1 MASGCSGDSFST
13 NWRNRGSTLSLSTSG
28 IHQRRPAT
36 IVGSIIL
43 MSGLD
48 RKNGPVRI
56 ATRCFGETS
65 TQPETSVT
73 KGFALSNGGWKIS
86 GLPSDCV
93 TYQTG
98 RNSGDSSFYYGRDGY
113 SRPEVR
119 FYARINERGPVPSKP
134 VTSVMGS
141 SLGKPAQLDRC
152 GPEDRPSGTVVSG
165 GPS

>member
-1 MASGCSGDSFST
+1 MIWILSGIIISYFCQKKRQDIFAHFDRACLDLDRSLFFWWIWDVISSFAGQSSGKL
-13 NWRNRGSTLSLSTSG
+13 R
-28 IHQRRPAT
+28 IHQRRPVA

-43 MSGLD
+43 MSSLV
-48 RKNGPVRI
+48 RKSGYARI
-56 ATRCFGETS
+56 ATRRFKETS

-119 FYARINERGPVPSKP
+119 FYTK
-134 VTSVMGS
+134 T
-141 SLGKPAQLDRC
+141 C
-152 GPEDRPSGTVVSG
+152 
-165 GPS
+165 